1 MSALEELKCKKC
13 LARQLLM
20 KYIKLNKLN
29 RLLTNKQI
37 SEKWSKESVSGE
49 GQTIG

>member
-13 LARQLLM
+13 LARQRLM
-20 KYIKLNKLN
+20 KYIKINKLN
-29 RLLTNKQI
+29 KVLTNKQI
-37 SEKWSKESVSGE
+37 YQKWLKESVSGE